1 MTIAAG
7 VPARPGLVLNPSK
20 TDDVEQLCAS
30 IDAELAKH
38 GVGAA
43 LRRETTEDEPG
54 LSQTNSLLEDGVD
67 LVISFGGDGTVR
79 ACAEALRGTGVP
91 LALLTGGTGN
101 LLARNLG
108 IPADLAEAVSVAV
121 RGERRALDIGSC
133 NGHGF
138 VVMAGIGFDAQMVRD
153 APESLKS
160 RIGWLAYGVSGL
172 RAVRR
177 APILQI
183 TLTFEDRQVIKT
195 RGVGVLAANV
205 GTLTGGMTLLPD
217 AIPDDGV
224 LDIAVLGPATMKD
237 WITLGFQVV
246 TGRVGQSRHLQTW
259 PSESVVVQVDRPSAT
274 DADGDVQETTTELVV
289 TVDRGALVVCVP
301 SPSTQ

>member
-1 MTIAAG
+1 MNIRAS
-7 VPARPGLVLNPSK
+7 VPSRPGLVLNPSK
-20 TDDVEQLCAS
+20 TDDVEELCAA

-38 GVGAA
+38 GVVAA
-43 LRRETTEDEPG
+43 IRRETTEREPG
-54 LSQTNSLLEDGVD
+54 LSQTKSLLEDGAD
-67 LVISFGGDGTVR
+67 LVFSFGGDGTVR

-108 IPADLAEAVSVAV
+108 IPSDLAEAVSVAIQ
-121 RGERRALDIGSC
+121 GERRPIDVGSC

-153 APESLKS
+153 APEGLKS

-177 APILQI
+177 APVMQI
-183 TLTFEDRQVIKT
+183 TLTFEDRQVVKT

-205 GTLTGGMTLLPD
+205 GTLTGGMTLLRD
-217 AIPDDGV
+217 ALPDDGV
-224 LDIAVLGPATMKD
+224 LDIAVLGPATTRD
-237 WITLGFQVV
+237 WIALGLQVV
-246 TGRVGQSRHLQTW
+246 VGRVGQSKQLETW
-259 PSESVVVQVDRPSAT
+259 PSNSVVVQVDRPTAT
-274 DADGDVQETTTELVV
+274 DVDGDVQETTTELVV
-289 TVDRGALVVCVP
+289 TVERGALVVCVP
-301 SPSTQ
+301 SPKPQ